1 MAVVGASAD
10 SAKRGHQILR
20 ALDRTGYCGAVHAVN
35 PLGGRI
41 LDRPVLPSVADLP
54 EGVDLAVLCTPAA
67 TAPSL
72 VRACGRK
79 GVGAAVVLAV
89 GFGESGPE
97 GERLEAELRAAGR
110 TGGVRI
116 VGPNTSGL
124 MNLHVGLNL
133 IGARGVRRGGI
144 ALVVQ
149 SGNIALALMN
159 EITARTADGVSI
171 CCGLGNRADVGFGEV
186 LAYLGE
192 HEPTRAVVVHA
203 EGLGDG
209 RDFLRAASTAAQRKP
224 VIVIK
229 GGRTSG
235 GAVAARSHTGA
246 LAGPSDRLRAGMK
259 QAGIIEVVRTDELAA
274 VAATLA
280 LQPAWQGSASG
291 RAAADRPWDAADR
304 CSDDD
309 SCSRTDGD
317 RPRGPALG
325 PDPCPGVAI
334 LSDGGG
340 QSVLAVDALSRL
352 DAPMA
357 VLSPPTQTALRRTLG
372 PAAAVGNPVDVAG
385 AADADP
391 RAFSNAVGLLAPDP
405 AVALVLVVGLF
416 GGYGI
421 RFLDRL
427 TATETEAARDMAT
440 TMRADGKGL
449 VVHSIYASRTS
460 APLQALREAQVPVI
474 ESLEAACRAAAELER
489 RGRVAR
495 PRWPPHGSRA
505 EPRPAKGTRR
515 AGGAKSPSPME
526 SPRSVKVAGPGWES
540 PHPRRDRHRTI
551 KAARAE
557 GRVAL
562 TELEA
567 REVLADAGVTFEP
580 VRIARSVSEAAAA
593 AANAGRPVAMKVL
606 SKHVLHK
613 SDAGGVVLDVTD
625 AAQARRAFDRIA
637 RAVGEYARDRG
648 LAEEPCRVLVSPMLP
663 VPVVEL
669 LVGAC
674 RDPQL
679 GPVLTVGAGGVW
691 TEVLADVAHR
701 VLPVPDG
708 EIATMLRE
716 LKASPVLAGARGKPA
731 ACVDA
736 IVEVAAAVA
745 QCIRT
750 HRDISEVEIN
760 PLFAYP
766 HKVVPVDA
774 RVVLVPEDAPAT
786 VATPP

>member
-1 MAVVGASAD
+1 MLDRLFEPRSVAVVGASAD

-20 ALDRTGYCGAVHAVN
+20 ALGRTGYCGAVHAVN
-35 PLGGRI
+35 PSGGRI

-72 VRACGRK
+72 VRACGRR

-89 GFGESGPE
+89 GFGESGTE

-110 TGGVRI
+110 AGGVRI

-124 MNLHVGLNL
+124 VNLHAGLNL

-203 EGLGDG
+203 EGIGDG
-209 RDFLRAASTAAQRKP
+209 RDFLRAASAAAQRKP

-229 GGRTSG
+229 GGRTAG

-259 QAGIIEVVRTDELAA
+259 QAGIVEVVRTDEVTA

-280 LQPAWQGSASG
+280 LQPAWQGGASG
-291 RAAADRPWDAADR
+291 H
-304 CSDDD
+304 S
-309 SCSRTDGD
+309 DGD
-317 RPRGPALG
+317 NRPDARS
-325 PDPCPGVAI
+325 GVAI

-352 DAPMA
+352 NAPMA
-357 VLSPPTQTALRRTLG
+357 VLSSPTQAALRRTLG

-391 RAFSNAVGLLAPDP
+391 RAFSSAVGLLAADP
-405 AVALVLVVGLF
+405 AVALVVVVGLF

-427 TATETEAARDMAT
+427 TGPETEAARDMAA
-440 TMRADGKGL
+440 TMRAAGKGL
-449 VVHSIYASRTS
+449 VVHSIYASRAS

-489 RGRVAR
+489 RGRAAR
-495 PRWPPHGSRA
+495 PRWPPDGRSA
-505 EPRPAKGTRR
+505 EPRAAKGNRR
-515 AGGAKSPSPME
+515 ACGVKSPSPK
-526 SPRSVKVAGPGWES
+526 RGG
-540 PHPRRDRHRTI
+540 HRTI
-551 KAARAE
+551 DAAREE

-567 REVLADAGVTFEP
+567 RELLADAGVAFEP
-580 VRIARSVSEAAAA
+580 ARIARSASEAASASA
-593 AANAGRPVAMKVL
+593 SAGQSVAMKAL

-613 SDAGGVVLDVTD
+613 SDAGGVVLDVAD
-625 AAQARRAFDRIA
+625 AGQARRTFDRIA

-648 LAEEPCRVLVSPMLP
+648 LPEEPCRVLVSPMLP
-663 VPVVEL
+663 APVAEL

-674 RDPQL
+674 RDPHL

-691 TEVLADVAHR
+691 TELLADAVHR

-708 EIATMLRE
+708 EIATMLGE

-736 IVEVAAAVA
+736 IVEAATAVA

-750 HRDISEVEIN
+750 HRDITEVEIN

-766 HKVVPVDA
+766 HKAVPVDA
-774 RVVLVPEDAPAT
+774 RVVLAPDDAPAT

>member
-1 MAVVGASAD
+1 MGASAD
-10 SAKRGHQILR
+10 SAKRGHQILH

-35 PLGGRI
+35 PSGGRI

-54 EGVDLAVLCTPAA
+54 EGVDLAVVCTPAA
-67 TAPSL
+67 TTPSL
-72 VRACGRK
+72 VRACGRR

-89 GFGESGPE
+89 GFGESGAE

-110 TGGVRI
+110 AGGVRI

-133 IGARGVRRGGI
+133 IGAWGVRRGGI
-144 ALVVQ
+144 ALIVQ

-171 CCGLGNRADVGFGEV
+171 CCGLGNQADVGFGEV

-209 RDFLRAASTAAQRKP
+209 RDFLRAASAAAQRKP
-224 VIVIK
+224 VIAIK
-229 GGRTSG
+229 GGRTPG

-246 LAGPSDRLRAGMK
+246 LAGPSDRLGAGLK

-291 RAAADRPWDAADR
+291 RAAADRPCDAADR

-309 SCSRTDGD
+309 SRPRTDGD

-357 VLSPPTQTALRRTLG
+357 VLSSPTQTALRRTLG

-427 TATETEAARDMAT
+427 TAPETEAARDMAT
-440 TMRADGKGL
+440 TTRAAGKGL

-495 PRWPPHGSRA
+495 PRWPPHGSS
-505 EPRPAKGTRR
+505 E
-515 AGGAKSPSPME
+515 
-526 SPRSVKVAGPGWES
+526 GPT
-540 PHPRRDRHRTI
+540 RRDRHRTI

-557 GRVAL
+557 GCVAL

-567 REVLADAGVTFEP
+567 RELLADAGVAFEP
-580 VRIARSVSEAAAA
+580 VRIARSASEAASSAA
-593 AANAGRPVAMKVL
+593 SVGWPVAVKAL

-625 AAQARRAFDRIA
+625 AAQARWAFDRIA
-637 RAVGEYARDRG
+637 RAMGEYARGRG
-648 LAEEPCRVLVSPMLP
+648 LPEEPCQVLVSPMLP
-663 VPVVEL
+663 APMVEL

-674 RDPQL
+674 RDPHL

-691 TEVLADVAHR
+691 TEILADVAHR

-736 IVEVAAAVA
+736 IVEAATAVA

-750 HRDISEVEIN
+750 HREISEVEIN

-774 RVVLVPEDAPAT
+774 RVVLAPEDAPAT
-786 VATPP
+786 VATLP

>member
-1 MAVVGASAD
+1 MG
-10 SAKRGHQILR
+10 
-20 ALDRTGYCGAVHAVN
+20 
-35 PLGGRI
+35 
-41 LDRPVLPSVADLP
+41 RPVLPSVADLP

-72 VRACGRK
+72 VRACGQK

-89 GFGESGPE
+89 GFGESGAE

-110 TGGVRI
+110 AGGVRI

-124 MNLHVGLNL
+124 MNLHAGLNL

-159 EITARTADGVSI
+159 EITARTTDGVSI

-209 RDFLRAASTAAQRKP
+209 RDFLRAASAAAQRKP

-229 GGRTSG
+229 GGRTAG

-259 QAGIIEVVRTDELAA
+259 QAGIVEVVRTDEVTA

-280 LQPAWQGSASG
+280 LQPTWQGGASG
-291 RAAADRPWDAADR
+291 HSDGDRPWDAD
-304 CSDDD
+304 
-309 SCSRTDGD
+309 D
-317 RPRGPALG
+317 RPPGSG
-325 PDPCPGVAI
+325 PDSRPGVAI

-340 QSVLAVDALSRL
+340 QSVLAVDALSQL
-352 DAPMA
+352 NAPMA
-357 VLSPPTQTALRRTLG
+357 VLSSPTQAALRRTLG

-391 RAFSNAVGLLAPDP
+391 RAFSSAVDLLAADP

-427 TATETEAARDMAT
+427 TGSETEAARDMAA
-440 TMRADGKGL
+440 TMRAAGKGL
-449 VVHSIYASRTS
+449 VVHSIYASRAS

-474 ESLEAACRAAAELER
+474 KSLEAACRAAAELER
-489 RGRVAR
+489 CGRVAR
-495 PRWPPHGSRA
+495 PRWPPDGPSA
-505 EPRPAKGTRR
+505 EPKPA
-515 AGGAKSPSPME
+515 A
-526 SPRSVKVAGPGWES
+526 PRQ
-540 PHPRRDRHRTI
+540 DRHRSI
-551 KAARAE
+551 DAARAE

-567 REVLADAGVTFEP
+567 RELLTDAGVAFEP
-580 VRIARSVSEAAAA
+580 ARIARSASDAASASA
-593 AANAGRPVAMKVL
+593 SAGWPVAMKAL

-625 AAQARRAFDRIA
+625 AGQARQAFDRIA

-648 LAEEPCRVLVSPMLP
+648 LPEEPCRVLVSPMFPAP
-663 VPVVEL
+663 VAEL

-674 RDPQL
+674 RDPHL
-679 GPVLTVGAGGVW
+679 GPVLTVGTGGVW
-691 TEVLADVAHR
+691 TEILADAVHR

-708 EIATMLRE
+708 EIATMLGE

-736 IVEVAAAVA
+736 IVEAATAVA

-774 RVVLVPEDAPAT
+774 RVVLAPEDAPAT
-786 VATPP
+786 VATPL